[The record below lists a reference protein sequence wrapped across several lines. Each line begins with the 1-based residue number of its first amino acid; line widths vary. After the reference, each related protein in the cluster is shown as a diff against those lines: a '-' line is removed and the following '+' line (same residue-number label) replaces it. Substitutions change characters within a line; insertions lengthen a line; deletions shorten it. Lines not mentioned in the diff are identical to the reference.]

1 MYSFTDVLLLRVIAE
16 LLSSGISVARLR
28 TSFSVLKK
36 RQSRLRLDS
45 LAPEFLATDGRN
57 LYLCGADT
65 TLENLSEKGQLAFLF
80 VLHLSTL
87 RDDIR
92 QRAQEQK
99 LNGL

>member
-1 MYSFTDVLLLRVIAE
+1 MYTFTDVLLLRVIAE

-28 TSFSVLKK
+28 TSLSVLKK
-36 RQSRLRLDS
+36 RQSRLQLEP
-45 LAPEFLATDGRN
+45 LGPEFVATDGRN
-57 LYLCGADT
+57 LYLCEAES
-65 TLENLSEKGQLAFLF
+65 TLESLSDKGQLAFFF